1 MVCSSLQSLLQ
12 LDRHTVYSIITN
24 FMNTREEGEG
34 ADARATLTLLRLG
47 KLLTFTFS
55 KGSVAL
61 PGRSGKGLWGWGS
74 SADLMPCC
82 EV

>member
-1 MVCSSLQSLLQ
+1 MQ

-24 FMNTREEGEG
+24 FMSTREEGEG
-34 ADARATLTLLRLG
+34 ADARATLGLLRLG
-47 KLLTFTFS
+47 KLLAFTFS

-61 PGRSGKGLWGWGS
+61 PGKLGKRLWGWGS
-74 SADLMPCC
+74 SVDLMPCC